1 MKEAIACVLTSF
13 ARSAPADTHLIIR
26 NHSLDN
32 GLIDYAGFI
41 ASFAAACGISDRV
54 HFIEGGKAHQMM
66 DQSLGVVV
74 LNSTIGISALRQAKP
89 VYCVGTSIYAKPG
102 LAVTSAEMPL
112 DAFWSH
118 PRGPETAAIADF
130 ERVLKTHALVNGNFY
145 TREGISTAI
154 DGILQR
160 LGRH

>member
-66 DQSLGVVV
+66 DKSLGVVV

-89 VYCVGTSIYAKPG
+89 
-102 LAVTSAEMPL
+102 
-112 DAFWSH
+112 
-118 PRGPETAAIADF
+118 
-130 ERVLKTHALVNGNFY
+130 
-145 TREGISTAI
+145 STAWE
-154 DGILQR
+154 R
-160 LGRH
+160 PSTPSPASR

>member
-66 DQSLGVVV
+66 DKSLGVVV

-102 LAVTSAEMPL
+102 LAVTGAEMPL
-112 DAFWSH
+112 
-118 PRGPETAAIADF
+118 
-130 ERVLKTHALVNGNFY
+130 ERLLEPSAWTGNGCDCGFRACAQDSCPGQ
-145 TREGISTAI
+145 REFLYPG
-154 DGILQR
+154 GHQH
-160 LGRH
+160 GH